1 MRRLM
6 GIPLL
11 VQHLTALQGNEEL
24 PDNPG
29 FDLFGSV
36 DFINVSDATKQQIL
50 DVQRVMQDNLM
61 GENFQIMGSELDQLR
76 GHGYIVEVCNN
87 RDLGRAT
94 VVVYTTKGA
103 LEA

>member
-1 MRRLM
+1 MRRLI

-36 DFINVSDATKQQIL
+36 DFINVSSATKQQIL
-50 DVQRVMQDNLM
+50 DVQRVMQDTLM
-61 GENFQIMGSELDQLR
+61 GENFRILGTELEQLR
-76 GHGYIVEVCNN
+76 GYGYDVEVQNS
-87 RDLGRAT
+87 RDLGRAA
-94 VVVYTTKGA
+94 VIVYMSKGA